1 MVLNLATLHVQLH
14 AKGRISMR
22 RECLLHMSALHCE
35 CASCCLSLFAF
46 NYVAL
51 PPACWD
57 NQGIAGRATYAKPSD
72 VSMYAQ
78 DIMHVGIVC
87 AVVLEL
93 R

>member
-1 MVLNLATLHVQLH
+1 M
-14 AKGRISMR
+14 G
-22 RECLLHMSALHCE
+22 ALHCE
-35 CASCCLSLFAF
+35 CASYKGGCLSVFAF
-46 NYVAL
+46 NYYVAL
-51 PPACWD
+51 PPACWG
-57 NQGIAGRATYAKPSD
+57 NQGIAGRAAYAKPSD